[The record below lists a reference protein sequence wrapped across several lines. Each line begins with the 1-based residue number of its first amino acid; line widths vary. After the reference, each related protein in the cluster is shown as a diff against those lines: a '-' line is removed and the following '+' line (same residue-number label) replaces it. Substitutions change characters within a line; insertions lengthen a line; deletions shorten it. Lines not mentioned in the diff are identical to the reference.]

1 MPSWPTQ
8 SDYKDALQNPDTAFR
23 DPELQVS
30 QAERSPMGVPRARS
44 GAFASV
50 YKMLRG
56 PNAIALKLFNFPNED
71 RASRYQAVSDYLKKL
86 GAKKPNSLVSFK
98 YHAEGIRV
106 GRWWYPTL
114 TMEWVKGKSLGEWIR
129 EAMEKKVPD
138 AAAVK
143 AMSEAWCQ
151 LVSDIQTLSIAH
163 GDLQHDNVMVVGKTP
178 VLVDYDGMC
187 VPDLAP
193 SNPAKR
199 LEQLEFGKPAYQ
211 HPARPNEKLGLH
223 LDHFAAWIILIAM
236 RAMAADPS
244 LYVRYVI
251 KTENE
256 NLLFTPP
263 DMAYP
268 ASSTLWG
275 DLAKSRDP
283 DVREWSRMI
292 RESLDKPYE
301 KIPKFV
307 LDPFDRLRNLVVA
320 VPRDWAGIAAETDKL
335 KKAGKTIPTD
345 LVAASDPVGRLR
357 EVCTQ
362 PVKDYPLIAGE
373 ADALVKASK
382 PIPADLKAIT
392 EDARKR
398 VSCRDAVR
406 YALDAGNPRGARA
419 AFQKALLDSWAEKRL
434 ISDAEAAIVQV
445 EVLDKLKAAALSP
458 GDGRAL
464 VKLWKA
470 DGFKVAGIEEADGYG
485 KAADDWAKKIE
496 AADAFIKSFGIAG
509 VTEQGLA
516 AAWKQVTAVGLHPT
530 LIRPEHRDRGEK
542 AARWAPV
549 VEQLRAIPAG
559 DSYQND
565 MTLNAAWK
573 REPDIESCRETV
585 AFADRAKAAKARLLA
600 VNELK
605 RAIDAADAGTGLE
618 EAIVK
623 AATQLPSRYSH
634 PYTSRVILGDA
645 SIKKLAV
652 LRAAVEEK
660 PPSDRRIA
668 AAVDELRATNLEL
681 LGRLDKVDAALAAEA
696 TAAGRRRK
704 ALNEFAAIDAKYEK
718 LDKQDYKWL
727 SLWNKH
733 KEILHKRR
741 DTEELRERLSLAVT
755 RTQAWNELAKALE
768 VSDMFK
774 LKELH
779 QKHSKLFRNY
789 PPMVE
794 RQAELTE
801 LLDKADRVLAIQG
814 KLTSRESSLS
824 EDDLRFLRENH
835 NAFGTRAK
843 EVIIARINSRLKSD
857 AKLVAGMPPIRVI
870 PNGRLPSITASWA
883 WSGYGLVSHCL
894 VAVDKGRHLSNPA
907 EVDQYSLLRCRVE
920 DHIREGGG
928 KRLVPPQGAQQ
939 MYVTVWAVVELGWTT
954 VYGPPLHL
962 GPVTIGES
970 GKLF

>member
-23 DPELQVS
+23 DPDLQVS

-50 YKMLRG
+50 YKLLRG

-86 GAKKPNSLVSFK
+86 GAKKPNSMVGFK

-106 GRWWYPTL
+106 GKWWYPTL
-114 TMEWVKGKSLGEWIR
+114 TMEWVKGKSLGEWVR

-138 AAAVK
+138 VAAVK
-143 AMSEAWCQ
+143 AMSDAWCQ
-151 LVSDIQTLSIAH
+151 LVFDIQNVSIAH
-163 GDLQHDNVMVVGKTP
+163 GDLQHDNVMVVGSTP
-178 VLVDYDGMC
+178 ILVDYDGMC

-236 RAMAADPS
+236 RAMVADPS
-244 LYVRYVI
+244 LYVRYVL

-275 DLAKSRDP
+275 ELTKSKDP
-283 DVREWSRMI
+283 DVREWSRMV
-292 RESLDKPYE
+292 RLSLDRPFD
-301 KIPKFV
+301 KIPQFV
-307 LDPFDRLRNLVVA
+307 LDPFDQLRKLVVA

-335 KKAGKTIPTD
+335 KKAGKAIPAD
-345 LVAASDPVGRLR
+345 LAAASDPVGRLR
-357 EVCTQ
+357 EVCS
-362 PVKDYPLIAGE
+362 PAVKDYPLIAGE
-373 ADALVKASK
+373 ADALVKSGK

-392 EDARKR
+392 DDARKR

-406 YALDAGNPRGARA
+406 YALDAGNPRGAKA
-419 AFQKALLDSWAEKRL
+419 AFQKALLDGWAERRL
-434 ISDAEAAIVQV
+434 ISEAEAAIVQV
-445 EVLDKLKAAALSP
+445 EVLDKLKAAALTP
-458 GDGRAL
+458 ADGRAL

-470 DGFKVAGIEEADGYG
+470 DGFKVAGIAEADEYG
-485 KAADDWAKKIE
+485 KAAEDWAKKIDGAE
-496 AADAFIKSFGIAG
+496 AFIKFHSSAG
-509 VTEQGLA
+509 ATEQGLA
-516 AAWKQVTAVGLHPT
+516 AAWKQVIAVGLHPT
-530 LIRPEHRDRGEK
+530 LIRPEHRTRGEK
-542 AARWAPV
+542 AVRWAPV

-559 DSYQND
+559 DSYQSD
-565 MTLNAAWK
+565 MSLNAAWK
-573 REPDIESCRETV
+573 READIESCVEAAV
-585 AFADRAKAAKARLLA
+585 FAVRVKAAQARLLK

-605 RAIDAADAGTGLE
+605 RAIDAADAGTGSE
-618 EAIVK
+618 EAIIK
-623 AATQLPSRYSH
+623 AAAQLPGRYSH
-634 PYTSRVILGDA
+634 PYASRVTLGDA
-645 SIKKLAV
+645 SIKKLAA
-652 LRAAVEEK
+652 LRAAVEES

-681 LGRLDKVDAALAAEA
+681 LGRLDKLDPALAAEA
-696 TAAGRRRK
+696 ASAGRRRK
-704 ALNEFAAIDAKYEK
+704 ALNEFAAIDSKYEK
-718 LDKQDYKWL
+718 LDKQDHKWL
-727 SLWNKH
+727 ALWGKH
-733 KEILHKRR
+733 RELLHKRR
-741 DTEELRERLSLAVT
+741 DTEELRERLSLAVA
-755 RTQAWNELAKALE
+755 RTQAWNKMAKALDDR
-768 VSDMFK
+768 DMFT
-774 LKELH
+774 LRELH
-779 QKHSKLFRNY
+779 EKHNKLFRDY
-789 PPMVE
+789 PPMTE
-794 RQAELTE
+794 RLTELTE
-801 LLDKADRVLAIQG
+801 LLNRADRVLTIQG
-814 KLTSRESSLS
+814 KLTTRGTSLS
-824 EDDLRFLRENH
+824 EEDLRFLRENH
-835 NAFGTRAK
+835 NAFGSRAK
-843 EVIIARINSRLKSD
+843 EVIVARINSRLKSD

-870 PNGRLPSITASWA
+870 PNGRFPSITASWA
-883 WSGYGLVSHCL
+883 WSGHGLVSHCL
-894 VAVDKGRHLSNPA
+894 VGVDKARHLTSPG

-928 KRLVPPQGAQQ
+928 KRLIPPPGAQQ

-962 GPVTIGES
+962 GPVNTGDI